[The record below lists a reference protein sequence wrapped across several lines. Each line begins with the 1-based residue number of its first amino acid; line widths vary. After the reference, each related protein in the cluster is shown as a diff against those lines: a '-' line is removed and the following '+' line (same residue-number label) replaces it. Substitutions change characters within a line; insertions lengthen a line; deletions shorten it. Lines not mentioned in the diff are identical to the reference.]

1 MGSHGIAGVGWEI
14 KTGAEFFDGSDV
26 SGQFSQLLNRNPR
39 VLDLGQLASRFINR
53 DICGMKRI
61 AILILL
67 SSTFCF
73 AKDVTLTKS
82 AVLKA
87 ERSIV
92 SLKAGTVVELL
103 DRNDKLLTIRY
114 GKLTGTIPV
123 ASITDVTPPVETA
136 KKQESTPTPA
146 PPRQATTN
154 YGKAVEKAKEN
165 AAKHEKNMVKPTDE
179 ILQ

>member
-1 MGSHGIAGVGWEI
+1 
-14 KTGAEFFDGSDV
+14 
-26 SGQFSQLLNRNPR
+26 
-39 VLDLGQLASRFINR
+39 
-53 DICGMKRI
+53 MKRI

-73 AKDVTLTKS
+73 AEDVTLTKS

-123 ASITDVTPPVETA
+123 ASITEVAPPVEAA
-136 KKQESTPTPA
+136 KKQESVPPA

-154 YGKAVEKAKEN
+154 YGRAVEKAKEN
-165 AAKHEKNMVKPTDE
+165 AAKHDKNMVKPTDE